1 MANMDDSSLVEKSG
15 EFLATLSDSVVSLA
29 TESKVLDNVPFASYI
44 VKAFS
49 LKEAFHLWRLDR
61 NCKAFMSA
69 LREGDTS
76 GLSEY
81 LRKTADDPEH
91 RWELEDTT
99 LQILIESEKPI
110 KAEILGRLLLATK
123 DEKLSPNEYETLTLI
138 LIGGSVPALQAL
150 PKFFETSGGENF
162 LHDRSLGGI
171 EPLLVSLGVATR
183 YGTKFEVTELGRRLF
198 EFGFLKRSRG
208 RVAPEATG

>member
-1 MANMDDSSLVEKSG
+1 MAHMDESSLIEKG
-15 EFLATLSDSVVSLA
+15 GDLLAQLSESVVSLA
-29 TESKVLDNVPFASYI
+29 TKSDVLEKVPFASYI

-49 LKEAFHLWRLDR
+49 LKEAFHLWRLER

-76 GLSEY
+76 DLSDY

-99 LQILIESEKPI
+99 LQILIEGEKPI
-110 KAEILGRLLLATK
+110 KAEILGRLLLAAK
-123 DEKLSPNEYETLTLI
+123 DGKLSTDQFETLTLI
-138 LIGGSVPALQAL
+138 LINSSVPALQAL
-150 PKFFETSGGENF
+150 PNFFEISGGENF
-162 LHDRSLGGI
+162 VQNRDLGGN
-171 EPLLVSLGVATR
+171 EPLLVSMGVATR

-198 EFGFLKRSRG
+198 DLGFFKRAGG
-208 RVAPEATG
+208 RS

>member
-1 MANMDDSSLVEKSG
+1 MANMDDSSLLEKSG
-15 EFLATLSDSVVSLA
+15 DLLANLSESVVSL
-29 TESKVLDNVPFASYI
+29 TTDSEILEKVPFASYI

-49 LKEAFHLWRLDR
+49 LKEEFHLWRLER

-76 GLSEY
+76 GLSDY

-91 RWELEDTT
+91 RWELEYTT

-110 KAEILGRLLLATK
+110 KAEILGRLLLAVK
-123 DEKLSPNEYETLTLI
+123 DGRLSTDQFETLTLI
-138 LIGGSVPALQAL
+138 LINGSVPALQAL
-150 PKFFETSGGENF
+150 PKFFEISEGENS
-162 LHDRSLGGI
+162 LHNRDLGGN
-171 EPLLVSLGVATR
+171 EPLLISLGVAKR

-198 EFGFLKRSRG
+198 DLGFLKKCRATRETSR
-208 RVAPEATG
+208 